1 MRDADRYGKLNLCQK
16 VTLGGASIATSAHKM
31 DVSLL
36 PQEAAN
42 ELYDFYQ
49 FLLQKHRRIKR
60 AIRNVADTS
69 SYPLRGLPY
78 RYDAPFE
85 SVAAEEWETLT

>member
-1 MRDADRYGKLNLCQK
+1 M
-16 VTLGGASIATSAHKM
+16 VTSAHKM

-36 PQEAAN
+36 PQDAAN

-49 FLLQKHRRIKR
+49 FLLQKHRRMRR
-60 AIRNVADTS
+60 AKKNSADTT

-85 SVAAEEWETLT
+85 PVATTEWEILK